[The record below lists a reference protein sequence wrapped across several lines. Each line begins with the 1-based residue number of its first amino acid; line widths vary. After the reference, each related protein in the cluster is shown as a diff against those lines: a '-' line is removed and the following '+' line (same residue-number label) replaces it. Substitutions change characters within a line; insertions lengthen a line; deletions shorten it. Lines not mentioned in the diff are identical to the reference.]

1 MITNQAKILIVEDEN
16 IVAKDIFNRL
26 SGLGYSAIKIAATG
40 NEALEKAILDKPD
53 LMLMDIMLSK
63 GDYDGIETVQELAD
77 KADVPVIY
85 LTAYADEASL
95 IRSKSTRPY
104 GYLLK
109 PFQTKELQIAI
120 EIALNKHKMERRRKV
135 YNKLLST
142 VMKYVKDVVDPS
154 SKKVGA

>member
-1 MITNQAKILIVEDEN
+1 MITDQAKILIVEDEN

-26 SGLGYSAIKIAATG
+26 AGLGYSAIAIAATG

-53 LMLMDIMLSK
+53 IILMDIMLSR

-77 KADVPVIY
+77 KADIPVIY

-95 IRSKSTRPY
+95 IRSKTTRPY

-109 PFQTKELQIAI
+109 PFQTKELQISI
-120 EIALNKHKMERRRKV
+120 EIALNKHKMEKKRKSSR
-135 YNKLLST
+135 KLLST
-142 VMKYVKDVVDPS
+142 VMKYVKDVIETS